1 MKKLVILIMVTV
13 LCLTPFSF
21 IKTGVFDSVTQV
33 SAYST
38 SWSSYTQRPTYEN
51 GAYVIKNAKELAY
64 ISRYISSYRSSTI
77 KLENDIDLSSHN
89 WIPIGTTSSN
99 YFYGTFDGQGHYVR
113 NMYVASNSGKYN
125 GLFGYVYSATI
136 KNVYFENCTVFS
148 KYYGGILAGFTN
160 DCDKIYNIN
169 VLNSSVRADKDSENI
184 VVAGGIVGRDFTSKI
199 STCRVYDST
208 IYSNNSNA
216 VKASLYAGGIC
227 GYKKEGTITLSCAS
241 VGTTVKTNAGTI
253 SYAEYAYAG
262 GIVGRGESITIDKS
276 YSMATIN
283 SNADKYSD
291 AVASSAFAGGIIG
304 YSDTSTIKNCF
315 NRGSVNS
322 YATSMDDF
330 SSFEEKTGSYD
341 TNYATTYAEKVNG
354 NWTLYLAKGDAVFKN
369 YNGSYATNKY
379 LQKYVDDVCNSYS
392 GGIAGYIVGTKVNY
406 TYNSASIT
414 SNSYN
419 NKRTATI
426 YTKWVAWVPVLWWTE
441 YKANLLIKTQI
452 SYVKQ
457 YNLGN
462 IIGGKGSDNSVY
474 SNYYET
480 EITKSDTPSVIQTY
494 EINGKDSGLKA
505 TYNKWGDTYDF
516 STKNTA
522 WYLNKS
528 NGLAYYT
535 YFDVNTS
542 DPKYIYLTA
551 KYSDSKTSKEKTT
564 YNILTTNV
572 DYKKSGDLLYLDNYG
587 TKGINLSRFS
597 SSIWAKADYINNGY
611 PYIKDMYW

>member
-1 MKKLVILIMVTV
+1 MKKLVILIMVMV

-38 SWSSYTQRPTYEN
+38 SWSSYTQRPTYAN

-99 YFYGTFDGQGHYVR
+99 YFYGTFDGQGHYIR
-113 NMYVASNSGKYN
+113 NMYVASNSGEYN

-136 KNVYFENCTVFS
+136 KNVYFENCTVYS
-148 KYYGGILAGFTN
+148 KYYGGILAGLTN
-160 DCDKIYNIN
+160 DCDLIYNIN
-169 VLNSSVRADKDSENI
+169 VLNSSVRADKDSENL
-184 VVAGGIVGRDFTSKI
+184 VVAGGIIGKDFTSKI

-208 IYSNNSNA
+208 ICSNNSNA

-276 YSMATIN
+276 YSMAAIN
-283 SNADKYSD
+283 SNADKYSNK
-291 AVASSAFAGGIIG
+291 VASYAFAGGIIG

-341 TNYATTYAEKVNG
+341 TNYATKYAEKVNG
-354 NWTLYLAKGDAVFKN
+354 NWTLYLAKGDAVFKD

-392 GGIAGYIVGTKVNY
+392 GGIAGYIVGTNVYY

-426 YTKWVAWVPVLWWTE
+426 YTKWVAWVPVMWWTE

-462 IIGGKGSDNSVY
+462 IIGGKGSGNSVY
-474 SNYYET
+474 SNYYEK

-505 TYNKWGDTYDF
+505 TYNKWGDTYAI

-542 DPKYIYLTA
+542 NPKYIYLTA
-551 KYSDSKTSKEKTT
+551 KYSDNKTSKEKTT

-587 TKGINLSRFS
+587 TKGINLSSFS
-597 SSIWAKADYINNGY
+597 SSVWAKADYINNGY